1 LGIPGAGAT
10 KGTVVNINAGGK
22 TRISG
27 AIHGLFLLAVLLG
40 LGSLA
45 AYIPL
50 SVLAGLLIPIGFKII
65 DIKGLKHLL
74 RVPRADAAVLI
85 LVLVITTFG
94 SLIQAVGLG
103 VALASI
109 LFMKRQVTLGK
120 GIIIESVENLKDEN
134 RGKMNYLSMKSIKIK
149 C

>member
-1 LGIPGAGAT
+1 MLEV
-10 KGTVVNINAGGK
+10 KLDL
-22 TRISG
+22 R

-74 RVPRADAAVLI
+74 RVRADAAVLI
-85 LVLVITTFG
+85 LVLVITTLEPDP
-94 SLIQAVGLG
+94 SSWSWCCTSIYLIYEKASDLG
-103 VALASI
+103 EKAS
-109 LFMKRQVTLGK
+109 
-120 GIIIESVENLKDEN
+120 
-134 RGKMNYLSMKSIKIK
+134 
-149 C
+149 

>member
-1 LGIPGAGAT
+1 LGNPWCRSN

-85 LVLVITTFG
+85 LVLVITTG
-94 SLIQAVGLG
+94 A
-103 VALASI
+103 
-109 LFMKRQVTLGK
+109 
-120 GIIIESVENLKDEN
+120 
-134 RGKMNYLSMKSIKIK
+134 
-149 C
+149 